1 MSVLTAVIGADTSG
15 LKQAIESAKSTLHE
29 YSQTAKQTGQ
39 DVAASI
45 NVTKEQTA
53 AYQRVVK
60 SLEKVN
66 SGTLST
72 SASQKVLENSVKEL
86 KIQWANMSDSA
97 RNSDIGQSMSQT
109 MQSAGQSL
117 NTLKEQIKQV
127 NAEMGSMGGAE
138 SVKGKLKQ
146 TTKQL
151 IDLTAKY
158 RAMSAA
164 EKESAAGRELAS
176 KMTAI
181 REEAG
186 SLKDT
191 VGDVNQEITALASDT
206 PNLDVFNS
214 ALGLSADM
222 LSTYS
227 SLLAKVTGDEDSL
240 KDAIATVMTVQ
251 SAANMMTK
259 LTNALQSSSV
269 IMLKVRSI
277 QEAAAATAIS
287 IRSAAEGKGVIAT
300 KAAAVAQA
308 LFNKVAYANPYVL
321 LAMAIVGVTAA
332 LATFVNW
339 SGKSKKA
346 QEEENKAKERAKAI
360 NEEYYSTLNSE
371 LTDSATKY
379 QSLQTQYAAL
389 KTQSEKVKWIKDNE
403 DAFHSLGVEVNN
415 VSDADNFLINNTT
428 AVKKAFMQRAKA
440 AALAAK
446 AAKVYADALNSI
458 PEVGSKVDKD
468 ELAKWGMTSKGRAD
482 VNKGF
487 MRFDY
492 LYEFTEADHD
502 AALRQAMA
510 QADKDIEK
518 IYDEIADTQERERK
532 ELKAANV
539 KAHNT
544 NKKKTTTTTTTGNN
558 NTTPKAQQGST
569 KQISEEIQKKTTLLE
584 ATVDPKK
591 KEQLQKQI
599 DELTEKKWQ
608 IEFDFK
614 YPKQSLTKLDALLQ
628 HKVVQIKYETDDKKR
643 QQILKDLQ
651 ELVYK
656 RHQIKLSIDEPK
668 KQLEAVNQE
677 LQRAKALVG
686 IELSDKDKQRLRAD
700 MAAIQSDI
708 DNKTALLH
716 TELHPADKR
725 KLENELKQLEIEK
738 RLIKVQLDPNTTSA
752 LEQYINRLTGDKKDI
767 EFMLKYP
774 EDALNQVIQDIE
786 NTNAEFELDLDDRSL
801 EQINRKLGELE
812 EKKRIITV
820 MIEYNNESLGAIEN
834 LISSKQAEL
843 KVVTS
848 KEDRR
853 RIQREIDELTNRK
866 NEIEFDFKY
875 PEGTL
880 ARLDAQISNKQA
892 EYKVALDDESR
903 RKIKA
908 ELDALEQERHVIDI
922 KVNPIVDNDTI
933 TDFERELEKHD
944 TEMHVKVVQDTV
956 QGKMM
961 TKPQR
966 AESNVENLK
975 SELEFNQNIL
985 ASYAKQYDSLKQKK
999 ALGIQLNANEQ
1010 ALCDYLDEAKSKTD
1024 NLTEAFKQASAES
1037 MKIGAK
1043 ARFKEAIS
1051 NGVKGTID
1059 ALGNMNGA
1067 VVNTS
1072 STWTNL
1078 ADNWNDM
1085 SPFEKVTGGIDA
1097 VVSTLQN
1104 MIGIYESVN
1113 EVIEL
1118 FSAISD
1124 AATAKK
1130 VAGAAAEGAA
1140 VTGEAAVETAATQTK
1155 IANDAA
1161 EQTSNM
1167 ATVASDQA
1175 ASISGAT
1182 KAGASLPFPANI
1194 AAIAAGIAAV
1204 IAAFS
1209 MIASFA
1215 GGGVID
1221 GATTIGDYNLAKVN
1235 KGEMIL
1241 NGSQQATLFRLLDGQ
1256 LSPTQVGMNGN
1267 GGGKVEFMIKG
1278 SNLVGTFRNHNKKV
1292 SKI

>member
-45 NVTKEQTA
+45 NVTKEQAA

-117 NTLKEQIKQV
+117 NTLKDQIKQV

-138 SVKGKLKQ
+138 SVKVKLKQ

-164 EKESAAGRELAS
+164 EKASSGGRELAS
-176 KMTAI
+176 KMSAL

-227 SLLAKVTGDEDSL
+227 SFLAKVTGDEESL

-277 QEAAAATAIS
+277 QESAAATAIS

-360 NEEYYSTLNSE
+360 NDEYYSTLNSE

-379 QSLQTQYAAL
+379 QRLQTEYAAL
-389 KTQSEKVKWIKDNE
+389 KTTSEKVKWIKDNE

-415 VSDADNFLINNTT
+415 VSDADNFLINNTS

-468 ELAKWGMTSKGRAD
+468 ELAKWGMTSKGRTD

-487 MRFDY
+487 LRFDY
-492 LYEFTEADHD
+492 LYEFTQADHD
-502 AALRQAMA
+502 AALKQAMA
-510 QADKDIEK
+510 QADKDIAM
-518 IYDEIADTQERERK
+518 IYDEIAATQESERK

-539 KAHNT
+539 KVHNT
-544 NKKKTTTTTTTGNN
+544 NKKKTTTTATGHK

-569 KQISEEIQKKTTLLE
+569 KQISEEIQKKTTQLE

-656 RHQIKLSIDEPK
+656 RHQIKLTIDEPK

-774 EDALNQVIQDIE
+774 EDALNQVIQEIE
-786 NTNAEFELDLDDRSL
+786 HTTAEFELDLDDNSL

-853 RIQREIDELTNRK
+853 RIQRDIDELTNRK

-944 TEMHVKVVQDTV
+944 TEMHVKVVQDSV

-975 SELEFNQNIL
+975 AELEFNQNIL
-985 ASYAKQYDSLKQKK
+985 ASYAKQYESLKQKK

-1010 ALCDYLDEAKSKTD
+1010 TLCDYLDEAKSKTD

-1067 VVNTS
+1067 VTGTA

-1078 ADNWNDM
+1078 TDNWNDM

-1182 KAGASLPFPANI
+1182 RSGASLPFPANI

-1209 MIASFA
+1209 MISSFA

-1256 LSPTQVGMNGN
+1256 LSTTQVGMNSN
-1267 GGGKVEFMIKG
+1267 VGGKVEFMIKG

>member
-1 MSVLTAVIGADTSG
+1 MPVLSATIGADTSG

-45 NVTKEQTA
+45 NVTKEQAA

-86 KIQWANMSDSA
+86 KIQWANMSDEA
-97 RNSDIGQSMSQT
+97 RKSDIGQSMSQT
-109 MQSAGQSL
+109 LQSAGQSL
-117 NTLKEQIKQV
+117 DTLKEQIKQV

-151 IDLTAKY
+151 TELTAKY
-158 RAMSAA
+158 RAMSDA
-164 EKESAAGRELAS
+164 EKASAGGRELAS
-176 KMTAI
+176 KMTAL

-251 SAANMMTK
+251 SAANMVTK

-277 QEAAAATAIS
+277 QEAAAATAIN
-287 IRSAAEGKGVIAT
+287 IRTAAEGKGVIAT
-300 KAAAVAQA
+300 KAAAAAQA
-308 LFNKVAYANPYVL
+308 LLNKVAYANPYVL

-360 NEEYYSTLNSE
+360 NEEYYSTLNRE

-379 QSLQTQYAAL
+379 QKLQTEYAAL

-403 DAFHSLGVEVNN
+403 DAFHALGVEVNN
-415 VSDADNFLINNTT
+415 VSDADNFLINNTD

-458 PEVGSKVDKD
+458 PEVGSKVDGD

-502 AALRQAMA
+502 AALRQALS

-518 IYDEIADTQERERK
+518 IYDEIAATQERERK
-532 ELKAANV
+532 ELQSANV
-539 KAHNT
+539 KVHDT
-544 NKKKTTTTTTTGNN
+544 NKKKNTGNKK
-558 NTTPKAQQGST
+558 TTPKAQQGST

-608 IEFDFK
+608 IDFEFK

-643 QQILKDLQ
+643 QQLLKDLQ
-651 ELVYK
+651 ELVQK
-656 RHQIKLSIDEPK
+656 RHQIKLTIDEPK

-686 IELSDKDKQRLRAD
+686 IKLSDKDKQRLRAD

-708 DNKTALLH
+708 DEKTALLH

-725 KLENELKQLEIEK
+725 KLEKELKQLEIEK
-738 RLIKVQLDPNTTSA
+738 RLIQVQLDPNTTRA
-752 LEQYINRLTGDKKDI
+752 LEQYINRLTGEKKDI

-774 EDALNQVIQDIE
+774 EDALKQVIQEIE
-786 NTNAEFELDLDDRSL
+786 HTKAEFELDLDGRSL
-801 EQINRKLGELE
+801 EQLNRKLGELE

-903 RKIKA
+903 RRIKA

-922 KVNPIVDNDTI
+922 KVNPIVDKDTI

-975 SELEFNQNIL
+975 AELEFNQNIL
-985 ASYAKQYDSLKQKK
+985 ASYAKQYASLKQKK

-1010 ALCDYLDEAKSKTD
+1010 TLCDYLDEAKSKTD
-1024 NLTEAFKQASAES
+1024 NLTQAFKQASAES

-1067 VVNTS
+1067 VANTG
-1072 STWTNL
+1072 STWTSL
-1078 ADNWNDM
+1078 AENWNDM

-1167 ATVASDQA
+1167 ATVVSDQA

-1182 KAGASLPFPANI
+1182 RAGASLPFPANI

-1256 LSPTQVGMNGN
+1256 LSPTQVGLNGN

-1278 SNLVGTFRNHNKKV
+1278 SNLVGTFRNHNRKV